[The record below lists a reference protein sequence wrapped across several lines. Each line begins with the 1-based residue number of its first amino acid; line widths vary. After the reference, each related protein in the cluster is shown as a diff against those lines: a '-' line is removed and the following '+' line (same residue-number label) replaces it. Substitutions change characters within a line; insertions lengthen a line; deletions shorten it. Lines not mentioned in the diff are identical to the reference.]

1 MFEVLVESA
10 SPRRPGMGPR
20 IASLTLHGMAVL
32 FAVLGWRRMPATSSA
47 TPQVV
52 PMGIYTEPAL
62 SSGHPGAGSGIETTI
77 GPAPEVPSRI
87 PTAIPSIQ
95 VATMGPFVPTAAQVL
110 AGRELWGTAP
120 GGPQI
125 PVDSLHLA
133 GEVDEPVEVIRAR
146 QPVYPAALA
155 AAGVDGSVR
164 LEFVVDTAGRGE
176 PGSVRVIGSTTAA
189 FEQAAIDAVLGSE
202 YRAARVRGVAVRQLV
217 QQRIVFRV
225 P

>member
-10 SPRRPGMGPR
+10 VARRPGVGPR
-20 IASLTLHGMAVL
+20 MASLTLHGVALL
-32 FAVLGWRRMPATSSA
+32 FAALGWRRMPAPPS
-47 TPQVV
+47 PPRIV
-52 PMGIYTEPAL
+52 PIGIYEPPAPSPGL
-62 SSGHPGAGSGIETTI
+62 PGAGGGIATMIGAAPDVPTQVPTTI
-77 GPAPEVPSRI
+77 PPVE
-87 PTAIPSIQ
+87 
-95 VATMGPFVPTAAQVL
+95 VATAGPLVPIGAQAL
-110 AGRELWGTAP
+110 AHRELWGTAP
-120 GGPQI
+120 GGQQH

-155 AAGVDGSVR
+155 AAGVNGVVR

-176 PGSVRVIGSTTAA
+176 PGSVRVISSTTGA

-217 QQRIVFRV
+217 HQQIVFRV